1 MKIKLVNDNF
11 TKDYA
16 ENYLKSKGI
25 EDVPTYLNPP
35 SISLQSP
42 KALDNIQKGA
52 EIFID
57 TIEAEGRI
65 LLIVDSDNDGF
76 TSSAIIYNYIK
87 AMDDNIEIDYLLHE
101 NKQHGLEDHIE
112 WILENKDKYDLIIE
126 PDAGSNDYKYH
137 KQIIDIPCLV
147 LDHHILESE
156 ISPNAIII
164 NNQSST
170 NYKNKDL
177 TGAGVAF
184 QFCRYIDF
192 LNDTYYAD
200 DLIDLAAWG
209 IIGDMGSLI
218 SLENRYIV
226 KKGLE
231 NIKNDFFKI
240 LIDKQSFSMKN
251 EVTPISVAFYIVPM
265 VNAMIRVGTMEEK
278 KRLFEAYLDA
288 NKMVPSN
295 KRGAKGT
302 LELLGVESAREC
314 TNAKNRQNKIKEAA
328 VDNLEI
334 KIHKYDLLENKILF
348 VRLDEDD
355 NFPKELNGL
364 VAMQLSAK
372 FKKPTIVARL
382 NDENYVKGSARG
394 LNESALESF
403 KDFLDSTNL
412 FEYTAGHDNAFGIS
426 IYNENLDKLHSLAN
440 EYLKDIDFG
449 ENVYNVN
456 FSRIAAD
463 KDIAAIADDLYD
475 YRHLWGQNLDEP
487 MLYVSDINL
496 TKDDIQIIGRNN
508 DTVKFEKF
516 GVEYIKFFAKDLIKE
531 LEKFDN
537 IKMEVVG
544 KPSINEWGGRR
555 KPQILIEDYQ
565 IENGELTF

>member
-1 MKIKLVNDNF
+1 MKIKLINDNF

-35 SISLQSP
+35 LISLQSP

-52 EIFID
+52 EVFIN
-57 TIEAEGRI
+57 TIEDEGRI

-87 AMDDNIEIDYLLHE
+87 AMDNDIEIDYLLHE
-101 NKQHGLEDHIE
+101 GKQHGLEDHIE

-126 PDAGSNDYKYH
+126 PDAGSNDYEYH

-164 NNQSST
+164 NNQSSI

-218 SLENRYIV
+218 PLENRYII

-314 TNAKNRQNKIKEAA
+314 TNAKNRQNKIKETA

-355 NFPKELNGL
+355 NFPRELNGL

-412 FEYTAGHDNAFGIS
+412 FEYTAGHDNAFGVS

-440 EYLKDIDFG
+440 EHLKDIDFG

-463 KDIAAIADDLYD
+463 KDIAAIANDLYD
-475 YRHLWGQNLDEP
+475 YRHLWGQNIDEP

-531 LEKFDN
+531 LENFDN

>member
-1 MKIKLVNDNF
+1 MKIKLINDNF

-35 SISLQSP
+35 LISLQSP

-52 EIFID
+52 EVFIN
-57 TIEAEGRI
+57 TIEDEGRI

-87 AMDDNIEIDYLLHE
+87 AMDNDIEIDYLLHE
-101 NKQHGLEDHIE
+101 GKQHGLEDHIE
-112 WILENKDKYDLIIE
+112 WILENKDKYNLIIE
-126 PDAGSNDYKYH
+126 PDAGSNDYEYH

-156 ISPNAIII
+156 VSPNTIII
-164 NNQSST
+164 NNQSSI

-192 LNDTYYAD
+192 IRDTNYAD

-218 SLENRYIV
+218 PLENRYII

-231 NIKNDFFKI
+231 NVKNDFFKI

-314 TNAKNRQNKIKEAA
+314 TNAKNRQNKIKETA

-355 NFPKELNGL
+355 NFPRELNGL

-372 FKKPTIVARL
+372 FKKPTIVARI

-440 EYLKDIDFG
+440 EHLKDIDFG

-463 KDIAAIADDLYD
+463 KDIAAIANDLYD
-475 YRHLWGQNLDEP
+475 YRHLWGQNIDEP

-531 LEKFDN
+531 LENFNN

>member
-565 IENGELTF
+565 IENGEMSF

>member
-35 SISLQSP
+35 STSLQSP

-137 KQIIDIPCLV
+137 KQIIPCLV

-164 NNQSST
+164 NNQSSI

-192 LNDTYYAD
+192 LNDTYYAN

-218 SLENRYIV
+218 SLENRYII

-288 NKMVPSN
+288 NKIVPSN

-475 YRHLWGQNLDEP
+475 YRHLWGQCLDEP
-487 MLYVSDINL
+487 MIYVSDINL

>member
-355 NFPKELNGL
+355 NFPRELNGL

-382 NDENYVKGSARG
+382 NDENYIKGSARG

-403 KDFLDSTNL
+403 KNFLDSTNL

>member
-35 SISLQSP
+35 STSLQSP

-57 TIEAEGRI
+57 TIEAGGRI

-87 AMDDNIEIDYLLHE
+87 AMDNNIEIDYLLHE

-164 NNQSST
+164 NNQSSI

-218 SLENRYIV
+218 SLENRYIT

-355 NFPKELNGL
+355 NFPKELNGSIML
-364 VAMQLSAK
+364 
-372 FKKPTIVARL
+372 
-382 NDENYVKGSARG
+382 
-394 LNESALESF
+394 AL
-403 KDFLDSTNL
+403 
-412 FEYTAGHDNAFGIS
+412 
-426 IYNENLDKLHSLAN
+426 
-440 EYLKDIDFG
+440 
-449 ENVYNVN
+449 
-456 FSRIAAD
+456 
-463 KDIAAIADDLYD
+463 
-475 YRHLWGQNLDEP
+475 
-487 MLYVSDINL
+487 
-496 TKDDIQIIGRNN
+496 
-508 DTVKFEKF
+508 
-516 GVEYIKFFAKDLIKE
+516 
-531 LEKFDN
+531 
-537 IKMEVVG
+537 
-544 KPSINEWGGRR
+544 
-555 KPQILIEDYQ
+555 
-565 IENGELTF
+565 